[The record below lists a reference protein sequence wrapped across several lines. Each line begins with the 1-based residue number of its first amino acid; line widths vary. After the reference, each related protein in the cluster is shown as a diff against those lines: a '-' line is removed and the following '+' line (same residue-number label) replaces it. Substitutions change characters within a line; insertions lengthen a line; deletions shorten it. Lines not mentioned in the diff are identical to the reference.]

1 MSGMIMLKSLS
12 KNIRYIPT
20 ELALLPWNLSAPHSE
35 LSWNSYASGK
45 GALNTVKHC
54 FVPVKVRRANIRH
67 GFALPETHKPIKD
80 SQSWFFVNG
89 LSASKELLQ
98 LNGEALADLFNR
110 KINLLFNASE
120 GLVKDI
126 AECYSGEL
134 GDGSLQSASAL
145 CKLLEAELRNRQ
157 KVVLIAHSQ
166 GGAIAMYA
174 AKKLHD
180 RLKKVE
186 GGSEM
191 LSKLEVY
198 TFGYASIEKSLKGSI
213 HIESF
218 VNEFDLMSKLASNT
232 KCADGDSS
240 TQYIRDEGRGHLLNA
255 HYLPAFKAGKFHTKQ
270 GVGSRLA
277 RYLSFAK

>member
-1 MSGMIMLKSLS
+1 MNGVIMFKELS

-20 ELALLPWNLSAPHSE
+20 ELALLPWNVNAPHSE
-35 LSWNSYASGK
+35 LSWQSYASGN
-45 GALNTVKHC
+45 GVLNTIKHC

-67 GFALPETHKPIKD
+67 GFALPDTRNFIKD
-80 SQSWFFVNG
+80 NESWFFVNG

-120 GLVKDI
+120 GLVKDL

-145 CKLLEAELRNRQ
+145 CKLLEAELRKRD

-166 GGAIAMYA
+166 GVAIAMQA
-174 AKKLHD
+174 AKKLLE
-180 RLKKVE
+180 RLTKGE
-186 GGSEM
+186 GGTEA

-198 TFGYASIEKSLKGSI
+198 TFAYSVPEASVFEDI
-213 HIESF
+213 HLESF
-218 VNEFDLMSKLASNT
+218 INEYDLISRVASNS
-232 KCADGDSS
+232 KQERRVSS
-240 TQYIRDEGRGHLLNA
+240 QCYTNDEGRGHLLNT
-255 HYLPAFKAGKFHTKQ
+255 HYLPAFKVGKFHAKQ

-277 RYLSFAK
+277 SYLSFTK

>member
-1 MSGMIMLKSLS
+1 MLKELS

-35 LSWNSYASGK
+35 LSWQSYASGQ
-45 GALNTVKHC
+45 GAFNTIKHC

-67 GFALPETHKPIKD
+67 GFALPEARNHIKD
-80 SQSWFFVNG
+80 NESWFFVNG
-89 LSASKELLQ
+89 LSGSKELLQ

-120 GLVKDI
+120 GLVKDL

-145 CKLLEAELRNRQ
+145 CKLLRAELRNRD

-174 AKKLHD
+174 AKKLLE
-180 RLKKVE
+180 RLTKEK
-186 GGSEM
+186 GGAEI
-191 LSKLEVY
+191 LAKLEIY
-198 TFGYASIEKSLKGSI
+198 TFAYAAPELPAFEGI
-213 HIESF
+213 HFESF
-218 VNEFDLMSKLASNT
+218 INEYDLISKVASNAKREENVGSQCYT
-232 KCADGDSS
+232 N
-240 TQYIRDEGRGHLLNA
+240 DEGRGHLLNT
-255 HYLPAFKAGKFHTKQ
+255 HYLPAFKVGKFHTKQ

-277 RYLSFAK
+277 RYLSFTK

>member
-1 MSGMIMLKSLS
+1 MLKELS

-35 LSWNSYASGK
+35 LSWQSYASGQ
-45 GALNTVKHC
+45 GAVNTIKHC

-67 GFALPETHKPIKD
+67 GFALPEAQSPIKD
-80 SQSWFFVNG
+80 NESWFFVNG
-89 LSASKELLQ
+89 LSGSKELLQ

-120 GLVKDI
+120 GLVKDL

-145 CKLLEAELRNRQ
+145 CKLLEAELRNRD

-166 GGAIAMYA
+166 GGAIAMHA
-174 AKKLHD
+174 AKKLLE
-180 RLKKVE
+180 RLAK
-186 GGSEM
+186 GGGGADI

-198 TFGYASIEKSLKGSI
+198 TFAYAVPDALSFAGI
-213 HIESF
+213 HFESF
-218 VNEFDLMSKLASNT
+218 INEYDLISKVASSDKLT
-232 KCADGDSS
+232 GGVDSRR
-240 TQYIRDEGRGHLLNA
+240 YINNEGRGHLLNA
-255 HYLPAFKAGKFHTKQ
+255 HYLPAFKTGKFHTRQ

>member
-1 MSGMIMLKSLS
+1 MLKELS

-20 ELALLPWNLSAPHSE
+20 ELALLPWNLRAPHSE
-35 LSWNSYASGK
+35 LSWQSYASGK
-45 GALNTVKHC
+45 GAFNTVKHC

-67 GFALPETHKPIKD
+67 GFALPETQKPIKD
-80 SQSWFFVNG
+80 NESWFFVNG

-145 CKLLEAELRNRQ
+145 CKLLDNELRNRD

-166 GGAIAMYA
+166 GGAIAIHA
-174 AKKLHD
+174 AKKLLE
-180 RLKKVE
+180 RLTKGE
-186 GGSEM
+186 GAADI
-191 LSKLEVY
+191 LSKLEIY
-198 TFGYASIEKSLKGSI
+198 TFAYAVPKMSSFDAI
-213 HIESF
+213 HFESF
-218 VNEFDLMSKLASNT
+218 INEYDLISKVASNNKLASSVN
-232 KCADGDSS
+232 ARR
-240 TQYIRDEGRGHLLNA
+240 YINDEGRGHLLNA
-255 HYLPAFKAGKFHTKQ
+255 HYLPAFKIGKFHTKQ

>member
-1 MSGMIMLKSLS
+1 MNGIVMLKELS

-20 ELALLPWNLSAPHSE
+20 ELALLPWNLKAPHSE
-35 LSWNSYASGK
+35 LSLQSYASGK
-45 GALNTVKHC
+45 GAFNTVKHC

-67 GFALPETHKPIKD
+67 GFALPEARSPIKGNE
-80 SQSWFFVNG
+80 SWFFVNG

-126 AECYSGEL
+126 AECYSGQL

-145 CKLLEAELRNRQ
+145 CKLLESELRNRE

-166 GGAIAMYA
+166 GGAIAIHA
-174 AKKLHD
+174 AKKLLE
-180 RLKKVE
+180 RLTKGE
-186 GGSEM
+186 HGTEI
-191 LSKLEVY
+191 LSKLEIY
-198 TFGYASIEKSLKGSI
+198 TFAYAVPEISSFGTIYL
-213 HIESF
+213 ESF
-218 VNEFDLMSKLASNT
+218 INEYDLISKVASNNT
-232 KCADGDSS
+232 LVGSVNSQC
-240 TQYIRDEGRGHLLNA
+240 YINDDGRGHLLNT
-255 HYLPAFKAGKFHTKQ
+255 HYLPAFKKGKFHTRQ

-277 RYLSFAK
+277 RYLSSAK

>member
-1 MSGMIMLKSLS
+1 MSGINMFKKLS

-35 LSWNSYASGK
+35 LSWHSYASGK
-45 GALNTVKHC
+45 GVLNTIKHC
-54 FVPVKVRRANIRH
+54 FLPVRVRRANIRH
-67 GFALPETHKPIKD
+67 GFALPEAQNSIKD
-80 SQSWFFVNG
+80 NQSWFFVNG

-98 LNGEALADLFNR
+98 LNGEALADLFKR

-145 CKLLEAELRNRQ
+145 CKLLEAELRNRD

-174 AKKLHD
+174 AKKLHE

-186 GGSEM
+186 GDSEI
-191 LSKLEVY
+191 LSKLEIY
-198 TFGYASIEKSLKGSI
+198 TFGYAASEKSLFGDI
-213 HIESF
+213 YFESF
-218 VNEFDLMSKLASNT
+218 INQYDLISKVASNNSLP
-232 KCADGDSS
+232 DGGSPR
-240 TQYIRDEGRGHLLNA
+240 QYIHDEGRGHLLNA
-255 HYLPAFKAGKFHTKQ
+255 HYLSAFKTGKFHTKQ

-277 RYLSFAK
+277 RYLSSAK